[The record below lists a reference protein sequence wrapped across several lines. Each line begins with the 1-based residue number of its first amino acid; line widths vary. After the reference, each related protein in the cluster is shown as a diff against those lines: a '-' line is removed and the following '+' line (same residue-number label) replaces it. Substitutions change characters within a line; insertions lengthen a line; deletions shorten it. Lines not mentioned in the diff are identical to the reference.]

1 MEKGG
6 QAFRGKRVRRLPRV
20 RSDVE
25 IDSHEAGEVFCEPR
39 ATDGGARFLD
49 AACVAGSRSN
59 DTMAEDAASPCRPCQ
74 FGSSSAEAC
83 RRRGA
88 TTGLLDPIE
97 GGSIGSGSMFKEAL
111 RQIVDSTEGA
121 IAGLHMGF
129 DGIAVESY
137 TRDGQDTGKDIN
149 EIGMEYSVI
158 LGSIKRAAEA
168 LEAGGAREVAIQ
180 AEHLTTI
187 IRVINDEYFL
197 ALTMRPDGNP
207 GKGRFV
213 LRTAAPRL
221 LSELS

>member
-1 MEKGG
+1 MRHLAAFLLLAVGG
-6 QAFRGKRVRRLPRV
+6 N
-20 RSDVE
+20 
-25 IDSHEAGEVFCEPR
+25 
-39 ATDGGARFLD
+39 AT
-49 AACVAGSRSN
+49 
-59 DTMAEDAASPCRPCQ
+59 P
-74 FGSSSAEAC
+74 SAEEITNVLSQAGIESDPE
-83 RRRGA
+83 RLTA
-88 TTGLLDPIE
+88 LLAELD
-97 GGSIGSGSMFKEAL
+97 
-111 RQIVDSTEGA
+111 
-121 IAGLHMGF
+121 
-129 DGIAVESY
+129 
-137 TRDGQDTGKDIN
+137 GKDIN

-187 IRVINDEYFL
+187 IRVLNDEYFL